1 MVLATF
7 ANANVQHFYR
17 DWYAPKDGYYQ
28 PPSGPG
34 FGYELD
40 ERKIKSRAELP

>member
-7 ANANVQHFYR
+7 GNANVQHLYR
-17 DWYAPKDGYYQ
+17 DWYGPTDGHDE
-28 PPSGPG
+28 PPAGPG

-40 ERKIKSRAELP
+40 EGKIRSRAEP